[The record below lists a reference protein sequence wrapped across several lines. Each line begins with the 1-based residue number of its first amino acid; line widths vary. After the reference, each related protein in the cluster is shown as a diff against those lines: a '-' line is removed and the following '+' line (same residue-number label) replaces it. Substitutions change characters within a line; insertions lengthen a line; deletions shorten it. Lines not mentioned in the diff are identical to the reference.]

1 MAETRADSQH
11 RAISLATL
19 VSFWKNDYK
28 NPEPC
33 YIFANLSENRMLSE
47 VRGKTEM
54 VGTNVSLTRF
64 TPEKT
69 Q

>member
-1 MAETRADSQH
+1 MAETRADSQQ

-33 YIFANLSENRMLSE
+33 CIFANLSEDGMLSE
-47 VRGKTEM
+47 VRGKT
-54 VGTNVSLTRF
+54 V
-64 TPEKT
+64 KW
-69 Q
+69 